1 MVLSLI
7 IILLIVLVDILFIC
21 NEIKKYFLYALIS
34 IFSVEYTILMKLMLT
49 FPNNR
54 IIISFVLECRNRT
67 FFKRSISK
75 HFNLIIWFL
84 YEELFF
90 ILLFQ
95 SSVDSRLLCE
105 WSPCY
110 WLFLCLSYHI
120 YLTISISTYVIS
132 TNPKSDI

>member
-1 MVLSLI
+1 MVLSLM

-84 YEELFF
+84 
-90 ILLFQ
+90 FQ